1 MKKEKTVVPD
11 SPVGGLE
18 EEGMGARRIM

>member
-18 EEGMGARRIM
+18 EEGMGARKIM